1 MKAVQVSR
9 FGGPEVLEPV
19 DVDAPQERPGHV
31 LIDVRSAGVNFAD
44 THATDDTYLVPQRL
58 PFVPGAEVVGIARNG
73 EHAGQRVV
81 ALIGGGGGYAEQ
93 ALAPEATVF
102 PVPDGVP
109 DAVALALVLQGTTA
123 WHLLRTS
130 TCLAPGESVVVHAA
144 AGGVGTIAVQLARQ
158 WGAGRVI
165 ATASSADKRD
175 LALSLGA
182 HVAVDLT
189 PATGEAADGDTVRD
203 ALREANGGHGVDVVL
218 EMTGG
223 AVFDGSLAALAPL
236 GRIVAYGLA
245 SRTAPSAV
253 APVGLMASSRTV
265 AGFWLMHAVRRRGG
279 LQPAMAE
286 LFSLVRA
293 GRLRTVT
300 GGTYPLAQAR
310 RAHEDL
316 VARRTT
322 GKLVLEVT
330 SASSSADG

>member
-19 DVDAPQERPGHV
+19 DVDGPQERPGHV

-58 PFVPGAEVVGIARNG
+58 PFVPGAEVVGVARSG
-73 EHAGQRVV
+73 AHAGRRVV
-81 ALIGGGGGYAEQ
+81 ALLGGGGGYAEQ
-93 ALAPEATVF
+93 ALAPESTVF

-165 ATASSADKRD
+165 ATASTADKRD

-189 PATGEAADGDTVRD
+189 TGADADTVRD
-203 ALREANGGHGVDVVL
+203 TLREANGGHGVDVVL
-218 EMTGG
+218 EMSGG

-265 AGFWLMHAVRRRGG
+265 AGFWLMHAVRRPGG
-279 LQPAMAE
+279 LQSAMAE

-300 GGTYPLAQAR
+300 GGTYPLPEAR

-316 VARRTT
+316 VGRRTT
-322 GKLVLEVT
+322 GKLVLEVAPG
-330 SASSSADG
+330 SAEG